1 MSALRGHAV
10 QRAARAASRQ
20 PGVLLLALLLATLA
34 CCVLLA
40 ALVSAPTAHLTWQ
53 TLQAM
58 RSAEATVFMTPGSSA
73 SEIKTALERAR
84 AQAFVQS
91 VRHVTR
97 EAALAE
103 LASRS
108 GGAGALPELKSN
120 PLPDALA
127 IRFAVTATPAQVDAA
142 VAALRTLPKVDAV
155 HFDGSWHQR
164 LSALLGAAV
173 LIGAVLALAAILAI
187 GLALVAAVRLLTV
200 GDRAEVEVMRLVG
213 ATDAVIVRPYAYTG
227 AGVLLLAAATAAG
240 LLVLG
245 WRWLQPVVAGLP
257 GLELAWTIAAPPP
270 VVLAGFIAGAA
281 VVGWVLGVLAGQ
293 AALSDGTVKPK

>member
-1 MSALRGHAV
+1 VSALRGHAL
-10 QRAARAASRQ
+10 QRAARAAARQ

-40 ALVSAPTAHLTWQ
+40 ALLSAPTAHATWHK
-53 TLQAM
+53 LQAM
-58 RSAEATVFMTPGSSA
+58 RSAEATVFLMPGSSA
-73 SEIKTALERAR
+73 GEIKTALERAQ

-103 LASRS
+103 LAGRSS

-127 IRFAVTATPAQVDAA
+127 IRFAASATPAQVDAA
-142 VAALRTLPKVDAV
+142 VAALGALPKVDQV

-164 LSALLGAAV
+164 LSALLGAAI
-173 LIGAVLALAAILAI
+173 LIGATLALAAMLAI

-227 AGVLLLAAATAAG
+227 AGLLLLAALAAAG
-240 LLVLG
+240 ILALG
-245 WRWLQPVVAGLP
+245 WRLMQPVVAGLP
-257 GLELAWTIAAPPP
+257 GIEFVWSVAAPP
-270 VVLAGFIAGAA
+270 AA
-281 VVGWVLGVLAGQ
+281 VVGGFTVAAAAAGWVLGMLAGQ
-293 AALSDGTVKPK
+293 SALSKGAAI